1 MYPSNNYIG
10 RSKNKRRKIPYSK
23 EKKDMREDAFG
34 RVPEGGD
41 IFMLTSA
48 DLAVLNEAYRSS
60 KMGLEA
66 INAVI
71 SKVYDEDLAL
81 DLNRQAVRFLSFEDK
96 VTEKIREA
104 NRRPEPASTVGKA
117 MLWTSIQANTL
128 LNTSTE
134 HVADLMIQGNTRG
147 ITDLMKAVKE
157 NKGAKKEYCEL
168 AEELMDFEEHNIS
181 RLKSYLK

>member
-1 MYPSNNYIG
+1 
-10 RSKNKRRKIPYSK
+10 
-23 EKKDMREDAFG
+23 
-34 RVPEGGD
+34 
-41 IFMLTSA
+41 MLTSA
-48 DLAVLNEAYRSS
+48 DLAVLNEAYRNS
-60 KMGLEA
+60 KMGVEA

-81 DLNRQAVRFLSFEDK
+81 DLNRQAVKFLAFEDK
-96 VTEKIREA
+96 VTEKIRQA
-104 NRRPEPASTVGKA
+104 DQRPEAESAVGKA

-147 ITDLMKAVKE
+147 ITDLMKAVKA

-168 AEELMDFEEHNIS
+168 AEELMDFEEKNIEQ
-181 RLKSYLK
+181 LKSYLE

>member
-1 MYPSNNYIG
+1 
-10 RSKNKRRKIPYSK
+10 
-23 EKKDMREDAFG
+23 
-34 RVPEGGD
+34 
-41 IFMLTSA
+41 MLTSA

-104 NRRPEPASTVGKA
+104 NRKPEPASPMNKA
-117 MLWTSIQANTL
+117 RLWTSLQANTIL
-128 LNTSTE
+128 LSLIHISE
-134 HVADLMIQGNTRG
+134 PTR
-147 ITDLMKAVKE
+147 
-157 NKGAKKEYCEL
+157 
-168 AEELMDFEEHNIS
+168 H
-181 RLKSYLK
+181 

>member
-1 MYPSNNYIG
+1 M
-10 RSKNKRRKIPYSK
+10 RK
-23 EKKDMREDAFG
+23 E
-34 RVPEGGD
+34 
-41 IFMLTSA
+41 IFMLTGE
-48 DLAVLNEAYRSS
+48 DMAVLNEAYRNS
-60 KMGLEA
+60 KMGVET
-66 INAVI
+66 INAII

-104 NRRPEPASTVGKA
+104 NQRPETSSPVGKA

-147 ITDLMKAVKE
+147 ITDLMKTVKS

-168 AEELMDFEEHNIS
+168 AEELMDFEEKNIEQ
-181 RLKSYLK
+181 LKSYLK

>member
-1 MYPSNNYIG
+1 
-10 RSKNKRRKIPYSK
+10 
-23 EKKDMREDAFG
+23 
-34 RVPEGGD
+34 
-41 IFMLTSA
+41 MLTGE
-48 DLAVLNEAYRSS
+48 DMAVLNEAYRNS
-60 KMGLEA
+60 KMGVET
-66 INAVI
+66 INAII

-104 NRRPEPASTVGKA
+104 NQRPETSSPVGKA

-147 ITDLMKAVKE
+147 ITDLMKTVKS

-168 AEELMDFEEHNIS
+168 AEELMDFEEKNIEQ
-181 RLKSYLK
+181 LKSYLK